1 MTACTLSIAF
11 SKETAVIDPKGLI
24 GIDRN
29 LDNITIADTERKTE
43 KIDLSRATIIKEN
56 CRQAKRGFTRND
68 HRIQQIIYSKYGR
81 IQRNKV
87 NWILHN
93 TSSRIVEQAKTKQ
106 FGIVMEN
113 LKGIRKLYRKGNGQ
127 GRDYRARLNSWSYYE
142 LQRQIEYKAKW
153 KGVPVI
159 YVQPQKTSSVCA
171 ICGSQVTE
179 CAERNV
185 YCPNC
190 EKIVDRDENA
200 ALNIVMAGLRFSL
213 KGETREAVRGNG
225 ESLILRAD
233 ASQLTHHPKS

>member
-1 MTACTLSIAF
+1 LSIAF
-11 SKETAVIDPKGLI
+11 SKETAVINPTGLI

-29 LDNITIADTERKTE
+29 LNNITIADTERKTE
-43 KIDLSRATIIKEN
+43 PIDLSRATIIKEN

-68 HRIQQIIYSKYGR
+68 HRIQRTIYSKYGR

-93 TSSRIVEQAKTKQ
+93 TSARIVKQAKTKH

-127 GRDYRARLNSWSYYE
+127 GRDYRAMLNSWSYYE

-153 KGVPVI
+153 SGVPVI
-159 YVQPQKTSSVCA
+159 YVQPQKTSSICS
-171 ICGSQVTE
+171 ICGSSITE
-179 CAERNV
+179 CAERKV
-185 YCPNC
+185 YCPSC
-190 EKIVDRDENA
+190 KRMVDRDENA

-213 KGETREAVRGNG
+213 KGEVKEAMSGN
-225 ESLILRAD
+225 EQTLILRAD
-233 ASQLTHHPKS
+233 ASQLTHHSKS